1 MKINHKD
8 TNDTKFK
15 NYEFS
20 YGDLKDFIVCGLSV
34 FVVKFIIL
42 GVLRMYCNNLI
53 YSPREVTK
61 YGR

>member
-8 TNDTKFK
+8 AKDTKFK

-20 YGDLKDFIVCGLSV
+20 YGDLKDFIICGLSV

-42 GVLRMYCNNLI
+42 GVLRI
-53 YSPREVTK
+53 PKKEIH
-61 YGR
+61 